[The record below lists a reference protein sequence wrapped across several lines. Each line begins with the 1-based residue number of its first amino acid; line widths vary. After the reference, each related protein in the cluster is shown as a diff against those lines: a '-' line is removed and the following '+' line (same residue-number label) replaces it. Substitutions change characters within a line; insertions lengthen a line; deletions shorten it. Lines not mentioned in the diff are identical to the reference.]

1 MEDDS
6 YFEDEEFSPIRSLL
20 GLLTFS
26 TILPI
31 NVFTSIEYMTKLTWA
46 WPFIH
51 IFIGILAAICGYISL
66 EILHLNSFFAA
77 VIVYAFLMII
87 TGYNHLDGV
96 MDMADGVMVHGE
108 PERKIRVMKDS
119 SVGSGGVATL
129 FLVASLTIAGIYN
142 ILDYNFIIG
151 IIICEMLAKTS
162 LLTTAL
168 LSKPLTP
175 GIGSYFINETTPS
188 KYFISTAIITTF
200 AFLLGG
206 LVGIFGALGAIISGT
221 IIAVIAKRNFVL
233 ANGDVLGMSN
243 EVGRLFSLLFMAVAL
258 YFLSESVPIR
268 PIGLTLSD
276 TFFYIVGSQI

>member
-26 TILPI
+26 TVLPI

-129 FLVASLTIAGIYN
+129 FLVASLTIAGLYN

-151 IIICEMLAKTS
+151 IIICEMVAKTS

-206 LVGIFGALGAIISGT
+206 LVGIFGVLGAIISGT
-221 IIAVIAKRNFVL
+221 IIAIIAKRNFVL

-258 YFLSESVPIR
+258 YFL
-268 PIGLTLSD
+268 
-276 TFFYIVGSQI
+276 

>member
-175 GIGSYFINETTPS
+175 GIGSYFINETTLS

-258 YFLSESVPIR
+258 YFL
-268 PIGLTLSD
+268 
-276 TFFYIVGSQI
+276 

>member
-1 MEDDS
+1 MENDD
-6 YFEDEEFSPIRSLL
+6 YFEDEEFSPVRSLL

-31 NVFTSIEYMTKLTWA
+31 NVYTSIEYMTKLTWC
-46 WPFIH
+46 WPFLH
-51 IFIGILAAICGYISL
+51 IFIGILAAICGYVSI
-66 EILHLNSFFAA
+66 EFLHLNSFFTA

-108 PERKIRVMKDS
+108 PEKKIMVMKDS
-119 SVGSGGVATL
+119 SVGAGGVATL
-129 FLVASLTIAGIYN
+129 FLVASLTIAGLYN
-142 ILDYNFIIG
+142 ILDYHFILG
-151 IIICEMLAKTS
+151 IMICEMSAKTS

-175 GIGSYFINETTPS
+175 GIGSYFMNETNLGN
-188 KYFISTAIITTF
+188 YLLSTAIVLIIGYLF
-200 AFLLGG
+200 AGYVG
-206 LVGIFGALGAIISGT
+206 LFGVVGAMISGL
-221 IIAVIAKRNFVL
+221 IIALVARRNFVL

-258 YFLSESVPIR
+258 FYF
-268 PIGLTLSD
+268 
-276 TFFYIVGSQI
+276 

>member
-31 NVFTSIEYMTKLTWA
+31 NVFTSIEYMTKLTWC
-46 WPFIH
+46 WPFLH
-51 IFIGILAAICGYISL
+51 LFIGILAAICGYISL
-66 EILHLNSFFAA
+66 EFLHLNSFFTA

-119 SVGSGGVATL
+119 SVGAGGVATL

-142 ILDYNFIIG
+142 ILDYRFILG
-151 IIICEMLAKTS
+151 IIVCEMTAKTS
-162 LLTTAL
+162 LITTAL

-175 GIGSYFINETTPS
+175 GIGSYFINETNPAN
-188 KYFISTAIITTF
+188 YFASTFFVACISY
-200 AFLLGG
+200 LLCG
-206 LVGIFGALGAIISGT
+206 LVGLCGVIGAMISGL
-221 IIAVIAKRNFVL
+221 IIATIAKRNFVL

-258 YFLSESVPIR
+258 YFI
-268 PIGLTLSD
+268 
-276 TFFYIVGSQI
+276 

>member
-26 TILPI
+26 TILPV

-129 FLVASLTIAGIYN
+129 FLVASLTIAGLYN

-151 IIICEMLAKTS
+151 IIICEMVAKTS

-258 YFLSESVPIR
+258 YFL
-268 PIGLTLSD
+268 
-276 TFFYIVGSQI
+276 

>member
-31 NVFTSIEYMTKLTWA
+31 NVFTSIEYMTKLTWC
-46 WPFIH
+46 WPFLH
-51 IFIGILAAICGYISL
+51 IFVGILAAICGYVSL
-66 EILHLNSFFAA
+66 EFLHLNSFFTAT
-77 VIVYAFLMII
+77 IVYAFLMII

-108 PERKIRVMKDS
+108 PEKKIRIMKDP
-119 SVGSGGVATL
+119 SVGAGGMATL
-129 FLVASLTIAGIYN
+129 FIVASLTIAGIYN
-142 ILDYNFIIG
+142 LLDYHFILG
-151 IIICEMLAKTS
+151 IIICEMSAKTS
-162 LLTTAL
+162 LITTAL

-175 GIGSYFINETTPS
+175 GIGSYFIKETNPAN
-188 KYFISTAIITTF
+188 YFASTFIVGCIAY
-200 AFLLGG
+200 LLGG
-206 LVGIFGALGAIISGT
+206 YVGLVGVIGAMISGV
-221 IIAVIAKRNFVL
+221 IIATIARRNFIL

-258 YFLSESVPIR
+258 
-268 PIGLTLSD
+268 
-276 TFFYIVGSQI
+276 FFF

>member
-31 NVFTSIEYMTKLTWA
+31 NVFTSIEYMTKLTWC
-46 WPFIH
+46 WPFLH
-51 IFIGILAAICGYISL
+51 IFVGILAAICGYVSL
-66 EILHLNSFFAA
+66 EFLHLNSFFTAT
-77 VIVYAFLMII
+77 IVYAFLMII

-108 PERKIRVMKDS
+108 PEKKIRIMKDP
-119 SVGSGGVATL
+119 SVGAGGMATL
-129 FLVASLTIAGIYN
+129 FIVASLTIAGIYN
-142 ILDYNFIIG
+142 LLDYHFILG
-151 IIICEMLAKTS
+151 IIICEMSAKTS
-162 LLTTAL
+162 LITTAL

-175 GIGSYFINETTPS
+175 GIGSYFIKETNPAN
-188 KYFISTAIITTF
+188 YFASTFIVGCIAY
-200 AFLLGG
+200 LLGG
-206 LVGIFGALGAIISGT
+206 YVGLVGVIGAMLSGV
-221 IIAVIAKRNFVL
+221 IIATIARRNFVL

-258 YFLSESVPIR
+258 
-268 PIGLTLSD
+268 
-276 TFFYIVGSQI
+276 FFF

>member
-6 YFEDEEFSPIRSLL
+6 YFEDEEFSPIKSLL

-31 NVFTSIEYMTKLTWA
+31 RVYTSIECMTKLTWA

-51 IFIGILAAICGYISL
+51 VFIGILAAICGYVSL
-66 EILHLNSFFAA
+66 EILHLNSFFTAT
-77 VIVYAFLMII
+77 IVYAFLMII

-108 PERKIRVMKDS
+108 PEKKIMVMKDS
-119 SVGSGGVATL
+119 SVGAGGMATL
-129 FLVASLTIAGIYN
+129 FIVASMTIAGLYN
-142 ILDYNFIIG
+142 ILDYHFVIG
-151 IIICEMLAKTS
+151 IIICEMTAKTS

-175 GIGSYFINETTPS
+175 GIGSYFIKETNPAN
-188 KYFISTAIITTF
+188 YFASTVII
-200 AFLLGG
+200 AMIAYLIGG
-206 LVGIFGALGAIISGT
+206 WVGICGVLGAIVSGIIIST
-221 IIAVIAKRNFVL
+221 IARRNFVL

-258 YFLSESVPIR
+258 
-268 PIGLTLSD
+268 
-276 TFFYIVGSQI
+276 FFI

>member
-1 MEDDS
+1 MEEDN
-6 YFEDEEFSPIRSLL
+6 YFEDEEFSPIKSLL

-31 NVFTSIEYMTKLTWA
+31 KVYTSIEYMTKLTWA
-46 WPFIH
+46 WPFLH
-51 IFIGILAAICGYISL
+51 IFVGILAAICGYVSL
-66 EILHLNSFFAA
+66 EILHLNSFFTAT
-77 VIVYAFLMII
+77 IVYAFLMII

-119 SVGSGGVATL
+119 SVGAGGMATL
-129 FLVASLTIAGIYN
+129 FIVASMTIAGLYN
-142 ILDYNFIIG
+142 ILDYHFVIG
-151 IIICEMLAKTS
+151 IIICEMTAKTS

-175 GIGSYFINETTPS
+175 GIGSYFIKETNPAN
-188 KYFISTAIITTF
+188 YFASTVII
-200 AFLLGG
+200 AMIAYLIGG
-206 LVGIFGALGAIISGT
+206 WVGICGVLGAIVSGI
-221 IIAVIAKRNFVL
+221 IIATIARRNFVL

-258 YFLSESVPIR
+258 
-268 PIGLTLSD
+268 
-276 TFFYIVGSQI
+276 FFI

>member
-1 MEDDS
+1 MENDD

-46 WPFIH
+46 WPFLH
-51 IFIGILAAICGYISL
+51 LLIGILAAICGYVSL
-66 EILHLNSFFAA
+66 EILHLNSFFTA
-77 VIVYAFLMII
+77 VIVYGFLMII

-108 PERKIRVMKDS
+108 PERKIKVMKDS

-142 ILDYNFIIG
+142 ILDYNFIAG
-151 IIICEMLAKTS
+151 IIICEMTAKTS
-162 LLTTAL
+162 LITTAL

-175 GIGSYFINETTPS
+175 GIGSYFIKETNIPN
-188 KYFISTAIITTF
+188 YFASTVIVGLIAY
-200 AFLLGG
+200 LLGG
-206 LVGIFGALGAIISGT
+206 IAGIVGVVGAIVSGI
-221 IIAVIAKRNFVL
+221 IIATIAKRNFVL

-243 EVGRLFSLLFMAVAL
+243 EVGRLFSLLFMAIAL
-258 YFLSESVPIR
+258 
-268 PIGLTLSD
+268 
-276 TFFYIVGSQI
+276 FFI

>member
-6 YFEDEEFSPIRSLL
+6 YFEDEEFSPVRSLL

-31 NVFTSIEYMTKLTWA
+31 NVFTSIEYMTKLTWC
-46 WPFIH
+46 WPFLH
-51 IFIGILAAICGYISL
+51 LFIGILATICGYVSL
-66 EILHLNSFFAA
+66 EFIHLNSFFTAA
-77 VIVYAFLMII
+77 IVYAFLMII

-119 SVGSGGVATL
+119 SVGAGGVATL

-142 ILDYNFIIG
+142 ILDYHFILG
-151 IIICEMLAKTS
+151 IIVCEMTAKTS
-162 LLTTAL
+162 LITTAL

-175 GIGSYFINETTPS
+175 GIGSYFINETNPAN
-188 KYFISTAIITTF
+188 YFASTFIVACISY
-200 AFLLGG
+200 LLCG
-206 LVGIFGALGAIISGT
+206 LVGLCGVIGAMISGL
-221 IIAVIAKRNFVL
+221 IIATNAKRNFVL

-258 YFLSESVPIR
+258 YFI
-268 PIGLTLSD
+268 
-276 TFFYIVGSQI
+276 

>member
-108 PERKIRVMKDS
+108 SERKIRVMKDS

-258 YFLSESVPIR
+258 YFL
-268 PIGLTLSD
+268 
-276 TFFYIVGSQI
+276 